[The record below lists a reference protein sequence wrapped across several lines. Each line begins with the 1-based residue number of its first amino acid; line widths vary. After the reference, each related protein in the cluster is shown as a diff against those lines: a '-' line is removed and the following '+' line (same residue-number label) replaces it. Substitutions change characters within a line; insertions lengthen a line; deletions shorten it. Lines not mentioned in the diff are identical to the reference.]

1 MGKERELTVSLE
13 EFGLSQYEARAYVTL
28 ITRGTISA
36 SEVAYYSELPRTK
49 VYPVLLKLQQKKLA
63 ILSKSKPV
71 MCTGIAPEDAFDE
84 IVHEQINK
92 VEAMNTLVTNLK
104 KISEDGKKTRGAEEK
119 RYFHLHPNYV
129 VNQMR
134 VMISGTKSS
143 IHIMAD
149 SWGLSILVECKEEL
163 LSVLRRNIDVK
174 LIIPSQ
180 AVGGEA
186 FRTIPDEVKIRTS
199 EISQNCFIFDDTEL
213 LLIDNTNGKGAVFA
227 ATDIL
232 GGNQSKIFVQIW
244 KTALKIDNLLM
255 MTKSQALEVCKII
268 NIINENG
275 LGFALHSIVN
285 SKAKF
290 VDFVKCLEKNGISLK
305 DKSLEDVLDIVNSTL
320 EITCSGKL
328 QYDEKTKNII
338 LESKVNSGHSL
349 QWAMLIESYLEQK
362 GQSPKLIYH
371 ADSHK
376 GETVHL
382 KINQ

>member
-1 MGKERELTVSLE
+1 MGKEQELTVSLE
-13 EFGLSQYEARAYVTL
+13 EFGLSKYEAKAYVTL

-71 MCTGIAPEDAFDE
+71 MCTAIAPEDAFDE

-92 VEAMNTLVTNLK
+92 VEAMNTLVSRLK
-104 KISEDGKKTRGAEEK
+104 KISEASKKARGAEEK
-119 RYFHLHPNYV
+119 RYFHLNPNYV

-134 VMISGTKSS
+134 IMVEGVKSS

-149 SWGLSILVECKEEL
+149 SWGLSILAECKEEL
-163 LSVLRRNIDVK
+163 LSVLRRNIDVR
-174 LIIPSQ
+174 LIVPTQ
-180 AVGGEA
+180 GVGGES
-186 FRTIPDEVKIRTS
+186 FRKIPDGVKIRTI

-213 LLIDNTNGKGAVFA
+213 LLIDNTNGKGAVFS

-232 GGNQSKIFVQIW
+232 GGNQAKLFAQLW
-244 KTALKIDNLLM
+244 KTSLKIDNLSE

-275 LGFALHSIVN
+275 LGFALHSIVS

-305 DKSLEDVLDIVNSTL
+305 DKSLEEILDIVNSTL
-320 EITCSGKL
+320 EITCSGRL
-328 QYDEKTKNII
+328 QYDKKTNNII

-349 QWAMLIESYLEQK
+349 QWAMLLEGYLEQK
-362 GQSPKLIYH
+362 GQNPKLIYR

-376 GETVHL
+376 GETIHL